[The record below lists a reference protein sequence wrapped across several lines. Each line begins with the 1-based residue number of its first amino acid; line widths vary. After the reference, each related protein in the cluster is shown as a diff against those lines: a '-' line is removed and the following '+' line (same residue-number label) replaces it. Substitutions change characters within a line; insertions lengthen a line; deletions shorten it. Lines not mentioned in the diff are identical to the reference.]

1 MVGTGVS
8 YAGMA
13 APARVYCIPLADSGG
28 QFTEVWVS
36 PDGSFSSPPL
46 PPGAYR
52 VLAFDRPQPELE
64 YRNPEAMQSY
74 EAKGPVVRLVSGQTE
89 HVRLQ
94 LISTSE

>member
-1 MVGTGVS
+1 M
-8 YAGMA
+8 
-13 APARVYCIPLADSGG
+13 APAPAHIYCVPLADSNG
-28 QFTEVWVS
+28 QFTEVGVS

-52 VLAFDRPQPELE
+52 VLAFDRSQSELE

-74 EAKGPVVRLVSGQTE
+74 DAKGPVVRLVGGQKE